1 MITCQG
7 TTVRKSGEWM
17 KVIAFNGS
25 PRAKGNTYQAL
36 SIALQE
42 IEGAGISTELIDLC
56 EHEIH
61 GCRACGA
68 CFKNK
73 DRECIMKDDKVNE
86 YVDKI
91 ARADGLIIGSPVYF
105 GNLSSQTKAFIDRV
119 GYVNRA
125 NGDLFKRKVGA
136 AVAINRRAGALETF
150 NTINN
155 FFLIA
160 QMIVPGSSYWNVG
173 TALRQ
178 GEFVN
183 DIEGM
188 NTMRNLGQNIAW
200 LLERL
205 NP

>member
-1 MITCQG
+1 M
-7 TTVRKSGEWM
+7 M

-25 PRAKGNTYQAL
+25 PRCRGNTYHAL
-36 SIALQE
+36 SIVLE
-42 IEGAGISTELIDLC
+42 EVENAGISTELIDIC
-56 EHEIH
+56 EKEIH
-61 GCRACGA
+61 GCKACGA

-91 ARADGLIIGSPVYF
+91 DKSEGLIIGSPVYF
-105 GNLSSQTKAFIDRV
+105 GSLSSQTKAFIDRV

-125 NGDLFKRKVGA
+125 NGDLFKHKVGA

-155 FFLIA
+155 FFLIG

-173 TALRQ
+173 SALRQ
-178 GEFVN
+178 GEFAN
-183 DIEGM
+183 DIEGV

-200 LLERL
+200 LLKKL

>member
-1 MITCQG
+1 
-7 TTVRKSGEWM
+7 M

-25 PRAKGNTYQAL
+25 PRSKGNTYQAL
-36 SIALQE
+36 SVVLGE
-42 IEGAGISTELIDLC
+42 IENAGISTELINLC
-56 EHEIH
+56 EQEVH

-68 CFKNK
+68 CLKNK

-91 ARADGLIIGSPVYF
+91 DRSEGLIIGSPVYF
-105 GNLSSQTKAFIDRV
+105 GSLSSQTKAFIDRV

-125 NGDLFKRKVGA
+125 NGDLFKHKVGA

-155 FFLIA
+155 FFLIG
-160 QMIVPGSSYWNVG
+160 QMIVPGSSYWNIG

-183 DIEGM
+183 DVEGV
-188 NTMRNLGQNIAW
+188 NTMRTLGQNIAW
-200 LLERL
+200 LLGKL